1 MDLFK
6 SFLEN
11 KREERKEKSNELKYM
26 LCGIAHQNGVCTHIC
41 ASCAFKVKDKEDQ

>member
-11 KREERKEKSNELKYM
+11 KREERKEKSNEHKYM
-26 LCGIAHQNGVCTHIC
+26 LCGIAVQNGVCTTIC
-41 ASCAFKVKDKEDQ
+41 RTCAFRVKNEEDR